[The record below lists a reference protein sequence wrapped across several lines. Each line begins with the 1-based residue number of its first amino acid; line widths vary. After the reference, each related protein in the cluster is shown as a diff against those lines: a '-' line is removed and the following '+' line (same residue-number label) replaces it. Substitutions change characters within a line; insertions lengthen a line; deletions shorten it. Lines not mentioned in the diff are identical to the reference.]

1 MFSHKVMA
9 LFCCCT
15 TIGHEHGGGG
25 QLTGHDHGDMLKIL
39 LILDDF
45 VVVVVVEM
53 VPIVMVCYHGCSLL
67 VAEVAGR
74 GWPSR
79 RLVVVVL
86 VVAMADRNDGW
97 SLVNGH
103 LVQSCWW
110 LIFVFIIVVV

>member
-1 MFSHKVMA
+1 MKQFTIFIVVM
-9 LFCCCT
+9 
-15 TIGHEHGGGG
+15 EV
-25 QLTGHDHGDMLKIL
+25 L
-39 LILDDF
+39 LAVVVLVMVLITEF
-45 VVVVVVEM
+45 ITVVGVVVVVEM

-103 LVQSCWW
+103 LVQ
-110 LIFVFIIVVV
+110 